1 MGWRG
6 ERLIPARAGNTRNLP
21 PRAGST
27 AAHPRSRGEH
37 VRRCP
42 GFGRGRGSSP
52 LARGTQDSDAWI
64 RGAIRLIPA
73 RAGNTPLSSVTL
85 NVKSA
90 HPRSRGEHHGSASSF
105 VRHLGS
111 SPLARGTRSRLAGL
125 SRKPWLIPARAGNT
139 RSSRLPMLRRA
150 AHPRSRGEHALIR
163 FASYCAL
170 GSSPLAR
177 GTLRG
182 CCASCTHARLIPAR
196 AGNT

>member
-1 MGWRG
+1 MSWLIPARAGNTPRTSAESPPTPAHPRSRG
-6 ERLIPARAGNTRNLP
+6 EHSRKPAIDRLVIGSSPLARGTLARRCISSATTRLIPARAGNTGVVRIL
-21 PRAGST
+21 AIQ
-27 AAHPRSRGEH
+27 AA
-37 VRRCP
+37 
-42 GFGRGRGSSP
+42 
-52 LARGTQDSDAWI
+52 
-64 RGAIRLIPA
+64 
-73 RAGNTPLSSVTL
+73 
-85 NVKSA
+85 A

>member
-1 MGWRG
+1 MNIVAAYRTRLIPARAGNTPLLNGHFVTLTAHPRSRGEHSPGLQPVKATQGSSPLARGTQANVIMGWRG

-73 RAGNTPLSSVTL
+73 RAGNTWKTQKC
-85 NVKSA
+85 N
-90 HPRSRGEHHGSASSF
+90 RC
-105 VRHLGS
+105 
-111 SPLARGTRSRLAGL
+111 T
-125 SRKPWLIPARAGNT
+125 
-139 RSSRLPMLRRA
+139 A
-150 AHPRSRGEHALIR
+150 AHPRSRGEHR
-163 FASYCAL
+163 S
-170 GSSPLAR
+170 R
-177 GTLRG
+177 HR
-182 CCASCTHARLIPAR
+182 
-196 AGNT
+196 